1 MSHRASIPSP
11 YREFRQG
18 VSMAGSKRVPKVAL
32 CAISQPFLALRDD
45 FDAGRV
51 DCRGL
56 ESAYVPQSATAH
68 PFLSSHYREFRQG
81 VSMAGG

>member
-1 MSHRASIPSP
+1 MCLNELPRIHSSSP

-45 FDAGRV
+45 FDARFI

-56 ESAYVPQSATAH
+56 ESANVPQ
-68 PFLSSHYREFRQG
+68 
-81 VSMAGG
+81 